1 MRTAKAT
8 LRDRAGM
15 TVVEVI
21 IALGVLTVGLV
32 ALIAAM
38 PLSTSLIGQSNLKTT
53 ATFLAQQRM
62 EQIKNAQWTK
72 CYPNSPPPCPG
83 PPPDT
88 LGGAGSNGTAAVAQ
102 WPDEDYDTIAF
113 PGAANCGATD
123 RSGGCRFRREVRIAD
138 CSTVVCS
145 EISTATSVAAGDTLR
160 QVTVTVY
167 FRPLAG
173 TGMTQATEE
182 SVQFVTLIAKR

>member
-1 MRTAKAT
+1 MGTAKA
-8 LRDRAGM
+8 RFQDNAGM

-21 IALGVLTVGLV
+21 IALGIVTVGLV

-38 PLSTSLIGQSNLKTT
+38 PLSTSLIGESNLKTT

-62 EQIKNAQWTK
+62 EQIKNAQWT
-72 CYPNSPPPCPG
+72 G
-83 PPPDT
+83 ATDT
-88 LGGAGSNGTAAVAQ
+88 LGGAGSNGGAAVAQ

-123 RSGGCRFRREVRIAD
+123 RSGGCRFRRQVRISD
-138 CSTVVCS
+138 CSVVSCSGIPIGTVS
-145 EISTATSVAAGDTLR
+145 INTLR
-160 QVTVTVY
+160 QVTVTVL

-182 SVQFVTLIAKR
+182 SVELVTLIAKR